1 MNIPFPLHSIPIQS
15 FRYSALQSVETDIL
29 RLDQVHPVVSGN
41 KWFKLQV
48 YLQNAIRQHKQ
59 GILSFGGAWSNH
71 LVALAFAAREAGLA
85 SRGIVR
91 GEEGVKL
98 SDALAEARSY
108 GMELVFVSREAYR
121 DPQILQNDPSLLPPE
136 WLVVPEGGRGPEGIA
151 GAETIL
157 SLVPDLA
164 AYTHICCAVGT
175 GTMLTG
181 ICNAALPLQEIIG
194 ISSLKGNDL
203 LSASVR
209 RGLHDTNRN
218 FRILFDFHFG
228 GYAKHP
234 PELISFMN
242 KLYAATSIPTDIV
255 YTAKMLYGVDKLIR
269 KDNFKK
275 GSRLLLI
282 HSGGLQGNR
291 SLMPGE
297 LIF

>member
-1 MNIPFPLHSIPIQS
+1 MNIPLPLHSIPIQS
-15 FRYSALQSVETDIL
+15 FRYTALQSVETDIL
-29 RLDQVHPVVSGN
+29 RLDQRHPVVSGN
-41 KWFKLQV
+41 KWFKLQI
-48 YLQNAIRQHKQ
+48 YLQNAVGERKK
-59 GILSFGGAWSNH
+59 GILSFGGVWSNH
-71 LVALAFAAREAGLA
+71 LVALAYAAREAGLP

-91 GEEGVKL
+91 GEEGKKL
-98 SDALAEARSY
+98 SEALSEARSY

-121 DPQILQNDPSLLPPE
+121 NPQILQNDPSLLPPE

-157 SLVPDLA
+157 NLVPDLSV
-164 AYTHICCAVGT
+164 YTHICCAVGT

-181 ICNAALPLQEIIG
+181 ICNAALPSQQIIG

-209 RGLHDTNRN
+209 RGLRDANRN

-234 PELISFMN
+234 PELILFMN
-242 KLYAATSIPTDIV
+242 EFYAATSIPSDIV
-255 YTAKMLYGVDKLIR
+255 YTAKMLYGVDKLLR
-269 KDNFKK
+269 EDYFKK